1 MNKQHLFYFFLTV
14 MLFQI
19 LAAIVVAFSAVTYV
33 YEGYGLVWYLAA
45 PLTVICV
52 LGAYV
57 SACFADE
64 CERQAKDYL

>member
-1 MNKQHLFYFFLTV
+1 MNKHHFFYFFLSL

-19 LAAIVVAFSAVTYV
+19 LGAVVVGFSAITYV

-45 PLTVICV
+45 PLALICV

-57 SACFADE
+57 SACLADE